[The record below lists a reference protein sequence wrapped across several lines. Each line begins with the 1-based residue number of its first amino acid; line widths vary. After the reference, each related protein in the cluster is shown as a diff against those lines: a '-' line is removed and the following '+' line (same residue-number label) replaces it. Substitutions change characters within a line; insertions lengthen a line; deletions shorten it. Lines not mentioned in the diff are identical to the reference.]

1 MLFLRRKETLVREKE
16 WKEIGEI
23 EKEETPLTYILQQ
36 SSREREREDLG
47 LSFVSISFLSGDR
60 PTEILYVNCFVFHCS
75 SVCVD

>member
-36 SSREREREDLG
+36 SSRERERER
-47 LSFVSISFLSGDR
+47 I
-60 PTEILYVNCFVFHCS
+60 
-75 SVCVD
+75 